1 MTASKTLSDGLY
13 TIVSAVNNNSVF
25 DIEWA
30 SMVDEGNLVISN
42 RNGGNNQK
50 FDVTYLGNGYYKIE
64 AHHSKKA
71 LDVYNASTEPAGE
84 CAAVWLSW
92 RNEPEMDT
100 AKCG

>member
-1 MTASKTLSDGLY
+1 MHPGTNQLTFTAYNGNTVLGSSTRTFQYNMTASKTLSDGLY

-50 FDVTYLGNGYYKIE
+50 LDRKSTRLNSSHIE
-64 AHHSKKA
+64 ESRMPSSA
-71 LDVYNASTEPAGE
+71 
-84 CAAVWLSW
+84 
-92 RNEPEMDT
+92 
-100 AKCG
+100 